1 MHSPK
6 PRREDIPQRRHRTPP
21 GPVPTLGELQEG
33 TPWLWAVCDG
43 LDACGKPCL
52 HRTPLAL
59 APFVIRWGA
68 NASSDIMRDRLR
80 CAVCGRRGAAL
91 QRPSWMGS
99 EIGEQPFPAEW
110 IGVVAIKP

>member
-43 LDACGKPCL
+43 LDAAASPVCTARLWLL
-52 HRTPLAL
+52 HH
-59 APFVIRWGA
+59 
-68 NASSDIMRDRLR
+68 S
-80 CAVCGRRGAAL
+80 
-91 QRPSWMGS
+91 
-99 EIGEQPFPAEW
+99 
-110 IGVVAIKP
+110 